1 MLRSKGV
8 ERLPI
13 RGSSHYA
20 TAETM
25 KVLWVLTVGR
35 RSTQHTHGKGG
46 TKLQVWSQ
54 VKDFFHAS
62 VLHSAT
68 ESKDTWLYPLLPW
81 FLAQYSLS
89 CYSGRET
96 KSWLFVYR
104 MQKRKKWQGS
114 LSKFWTQGLQKGD
127 DSTWKNRSLKR
138 NRPSSGK
145 ETNRR
150 ASLFLLSFSNHWWQR
165 MATEQEIWSPLIFST
180 HLRCDLNIEI

>member
-104 MQKRKKWQGS
+104 MQKKKKNGREACQSSEPKDFRREMTVHGKTDLWRETAQAQGKKLTGELLYSFSVS
-114 LSKFWTQGLQKGD
+114 LTTGGREWRQ
-127 DSTWKNRSLKR
+127 
-138 NRPSSGK
+138 
-145 ETNRR
+145 NRR
-150 ASLFLLSFSNHWWQR
+150 YEVLSSFPPISGV
-165 MATEQEIWSPLIFST
+165 T
-180 HLRCDLNIEI
+180 